1 MKQKLLLVTILIT
14 LHISAS
20 AQYVIFVIDKQAIAK
35 SSENLAVNVIKQQ
48 EYKKILEF
56 SEDILGSYT
65 NIEALQ
71 LKVLEDLKQVES
83 IKDLHWTDLSRPL
96 YLAGELVKG
105 TTQPGLEIDYVIEHP
120 LFNESPSEIYQN
132 LFIAGAADPLPA
144 DLNSL
149 KEAKQRSR
157 SLSSNFQQ
165 FAAERKAYA
174 AVAYQY
180 LAEDLILKSTEMN
193 EVLKQP
199 DRLPVPAGNGGRHG
213 FSMTEAERMRLQS
226 YSEDYLQLAGEMLEK
241 SDKFLLEIAYC
252 RPLQREANQAQKRLE
267 RNTISHTTVLDY

>member
-14 LHISAS
+14 LHISVK
-20 AQYVIFVIDKQAIAK
+20 AQYVIFVIDKKAIAK

-48 EYKKILEF
+48 EYKKVLEF
-56 SEDILGSYT
+56 SEDILSSYT
-65 NIEALQ
+65 NREALQ
-71 LKVLEDLKQVES
+71 RKVLEDLKQVES
-83 IKDLHWTDLSRPL
+83 IKDLHWADLSKSL
-96 YLAGELVKG
+96 YLATELVKG

-120 LFNESPSEIYQN
+120 LFQASPSEIYREV
-132 LFIAGAADPLPA
+132 FVASAADPLPA
-144 DLNSL
+144 DLNSM

-193 EVLKQP
+193 KVLKQP
-199 DRLPVPAGNGGRHG
+199 NR

-226 YSEDYLQLAGEMLEK
+226 YSEEYLQLAGEMLEK
-241 SDKFLLEIAYC
+241 SDKFLMEIAYC

-267 RNTISHTTVLDY
+267 RNTIARTAVLDY